1 MRIDVQQHGSVRVVV
16 PPDALTESLVQ
27 EVQAVLS
34 ADGGQIGVRL
44 VVDMSQVAY
53 VDSAGIAFL
62 LELAGQTAAGAS
74 RPRLAA
80 LNETVTEAL
89 YLTET
94 RARFQVF
101 DSVEDAVHSY
111 V

>member
-1 MRIDVQQHGSVRVVV
+1 MKVEIQQHGSVRVVV
-16 PPDALTESLVQ
+16 PPDALTEALV
-27 EVQAVLS
+27 EDVQTILS

-53 VDSAGIAFL
+53 VDSAGIEFL

-89 YLTET
+89 NLTET
-94 RARFQVF
+94 RTRFQVF
-101 DSVEDAVHSY
+101 DSVEDAVKSY